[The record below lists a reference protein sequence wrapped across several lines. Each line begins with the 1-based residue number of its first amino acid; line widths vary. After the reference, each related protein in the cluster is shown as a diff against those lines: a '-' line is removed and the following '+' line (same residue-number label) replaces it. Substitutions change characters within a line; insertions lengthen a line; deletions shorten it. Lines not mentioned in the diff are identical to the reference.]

1 MLQQDDWPMHKGECP
16 GMAAIH
22 PQLPSDTMRFALRL
36 LAKIRLEKVNAV
48 VTGQLLYIIV
58 FALLFT
64 GLIFH
69 KMTVE
74 PEIHVFVFTNGFYL
88 AVSFVYQNLHSQ
100 ILFSRMPFC

>member
-22 PQLPSDTMRFALRL
+22 PQLPSDTMRLVLRL
-36 LAKIRLEKVNAV
+36 LAKIRLEKVNAA

-58 FALLFT
+58 FALLFM

-69 KMTVE
+69 KMAVE
-74 PEIHVFVFTNGFYL
+74 PEIHVFVFTNGF
-88 AVSFVYQNLHSQ
+88 
-100 ILFSRMPFC
+100 I